1 MAKKKS
7 GPPPGPTKTFKY
19 GMPIYGL
26 AWPEGTTFYV
36 CGGGGSVSSGIKN
49 RLVCAEADNGELTDQ
64 IAEYQFGLKCPMRL
78 AIAPGGKSILFAIGN
93 GGIQRLDVEQ
103 RDKIPRFIE
112 ITGSL
117 EERIKSIA
125 LDVKAI
131 AFHPSGD
138 YMALGAED
146 GSIAVYE
153 WPSLKVKLDLS
164 GARKLSEEAIK
175 DLDFVPYT
183 PATEASSQ
191 VPSRAAVAKAL
202 MVILD
207 NGSAVALDVDKGG
220 AVLSRVQLATKSDL
234 KNDKVLLISS
244 NERLLL
250 HHLPPG
256 MERAEFSRVKCRAL
270 QGARASLTCLMNNRN
285 GCHVGLWEL
294 GDDGLLSMRAAC
306 KAADAAGACMDVSA
320 DGSLVAVGTS
330 EGDVVL
336 LGCRP
341 YLRVVKRFPRAHMVF
356 TTNITFNKEA
366 TYVLSSSLD
375 ASATVNS
382 TALSQPADFKKILVI
397 IMLFI
402 TVILMCLL
410 QLVRVLKKRGMTM
423 AEIYA
428 LAGLRPRE
436 EL

>member
-1 MAKKKS
+1 M
-7 GPPPGPTKTFKY
+7 
-19 GMPIYGL
+19 
-26 AWPEGTTFYV
+26 
-36 CGGGGSVSSGIKN
+36 
-49 RLVCAEADNGELTDQ
+49 
-64 IAEYQFGLKCPMRL
+64 
-78 AIAPGGKSILFAIGN
+78 
-93 GGIQRLDVEQ
+93 QRLDVEH
-103 RDKIPRFIE
+103 RGKVPRFIE

-117 EERIKSIA
+117 EERIKGITT
-125 LDVKAI
+125 DVKAI

-138 YMALGAED
+138 YVALGADD

-164 GARKLSEEAIK
+164 GTRKLSEEAIK

-183 PATEASSQ
+183 AATEASSQ
-191 VPSRAAVAKAL
+191 VPNRAAAVKAL

-220 AVLSRVQLATKSDL
+220 VVLCRVQLGTKGEL

-244 NERLLL
+244 DQRLLL

-256 MERAEFSRVKCRAL
+256 MERAEFSRVKCRTP

-341 YLRVVKRFPRAHMVF
+341 HLRVVKRFPRAHMVF

-382 TALSQPADFKKILVI
+382 TALPQPADFKKILVFV
-397 IMLFI
+397 MLFI
-402 TVILMCLL
+402 TVMLMCLL
-410 QLVRVLKKRGMTM
+410 QVVRMLKREGMTVK
-423 AEIYA
+423 EIYA
-428 LAGLRPRE
+428 LVGLRPKE